1 MLTNI
6 LLIIL
11 ILGVAAVA
19 RELTKLQ
26 QKVDVITSIF
36 NGMQAPLNT
45 IAKRFADD
53 NRKEIE

>member
-36 NGMQAPLNT
+36 NGMQAQVW
-45 IAKRFADD
+45 
-53 NRKEIE
+53 